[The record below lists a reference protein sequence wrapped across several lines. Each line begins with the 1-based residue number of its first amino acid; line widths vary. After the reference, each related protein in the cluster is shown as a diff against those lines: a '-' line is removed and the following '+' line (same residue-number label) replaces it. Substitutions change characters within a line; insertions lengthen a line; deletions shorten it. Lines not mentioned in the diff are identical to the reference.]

1 MIGIM
6 LANRYEIIEKIGEGG
21 MAIVYKAKCH
31 LLNRFVAVKVL
42 RNEFTEDEDFIRKF
56 RRESQAAA
64 SLSHP
69 NILNIYDVGYE
80 EIEDKKI
87 HYIVM
92 EFINGKTLK
101 EVIKASGKLTLDD
114 TINYSMQI
122 AEALM
127 HAHRNHIVHRDIKPH
142 NIMITEDERV
152 KVTDFGI
159 ARAVTSSTVTTT
171 SNVLGSVHYFSPE
184 QARGGYTDEKS
195 DIYSLGIVMYEMIT
209 GKVPFEG
216 DSPISIALKHIQE
229 DITPPR
235 EVDST
240 VPAGLEAIILKCI
253 EKRQSDRYN
262 SISELIVDLRK
273 IKNNVPV
280 NIERDMDE
288 TRIIAPIAED
298 EEVPVRNNKKKPAPV
313 KSSAKGAKKKKESS
327 KGGTGVIVLG
337 IVMAF
342 LLVTGMFYGYSKL
355 RGALKADDDIV
366 MPNILG
372 EQEENARKKIEDLG
386 LVFNVTDRINSSEYE
401 EGQVMHQSVDEGIKV
416 KKDYPV
422 NVTISLGQESV
433 KVPLVMNLSL
443 EEAEKLITDAKLN
456 VGTVK
461 EGFSDTIPE
470 GMVIEQKP
478 DALEAVAPGTR
489 VDLVLSQGAEVKII
503 TMPKLVDKTI
513 NEAKQIIADMGLEVG
528 DVTPQPSE
536 SVEKDRVIWQS
547 YEAGTSIETGTAVDL
562 YISQG
567 PAPEP
572 EPEEIPDAEVVTQIT
587 INIPQDKDETEVK
600 INRIQDGVTATVY
613 NKTHKAEEGY
623 IVVPLSGKPG
633 VTYEIFYDGEYIAP
647 FPGAL
652 Q

>member
-101 EVIKASGKLTLDD
+101 EIIKASGKLTLDD

-229 DITPPR
+229 DIIPPR

-262 SISELIVDLRK
+262 SISELIADLRK

-280 NIERDMDE
+280 NIEKDMDE

-298 EEVPVRNNKKKPAPV
+298 EEMTVKNNKKKPAPV
-313 KSSAKGAKKKKESS
+313 KSSAKKTKSKKESS

-355 RGALKADDDIV
+355 RGALKANDDIV

-372 EQEENARKKIEDLG
+372 EQEENARKTIEDLG

-443 EEAEKLITDAKLN
+443 EEAEKLIKEAGLN
-456 VGTVK
+456 VGRVDP
-461 EGFSDTIPE
+461 GFSDTIPE
-470 GMVIEQKP
+470 GMVMEQKP
-478 DALEAVAPGTR
+478 NALEAVAPGTR
-489 VDLVLSQGAEVKII
+489 VDLVLSEGPEVKDII
-503 TMPKLVDKTI
+503 MPKLVDKPI
-513 NEAKQIIADMGLEVG
+513 NEARKMITDAGLVVG
-528 DVTPQPSE
+528 EVTPQSSE
-536 SVEKDRVIWQS
+536 SVEKDRVVWQS

-562 YISQG
+562 YISSG
-567 PAPEP
+567 PAAEP
-572 EPEEIPDAEVVTQIT
+572 EPEEVPDAEVVTQIT

-600 INRIQDGVTATVY
+600 INRIQDGTTATVY

>member
-42 RNEFTEDEDFIRKF
+42 RSEFTEDEDFIRKF

-101 EVIKASGKLTLDD
+101 EIIKASGKLTLDD

-262 SISELIVDLRK
+262 SISELIADLRK

-280 NIERDMDE
+280 NIERDLDE

-298 EEVPVRNNKKKPAPV
+298 EEMPVRNSKKKPVPA
-313 KSSAKGAKKKKESS
+313 KSSVKNVKQKKDNP

-355 RGALKADDDIV
+355 RGALKANDDIV

-372 EQEENARKKIEDLG
+372 EQEEKARKTIEDLG

-401 EGQVMHQSVDEGIKV
+401 EGQVMYQSVDEGIKL

-443 EEAEKLITDAKLN
+443 EEAEKLIKEAGLS
-456 VGTVK
+456 VGRVDP
-461 EGFSDTIPE
+461 GFSETIPE
-470 GMVIEQKP
+470 GMVMEQKP
-478 DALEAVAPGTR
+478 NALEAVAPGTR
-489 VDLVLSQGAEVKII
+489 VDLVLSEGAEVKII
-503 TMPKLVDKTI
+503 TMPKLVDQPI
-513 NEAKQIIADMGLEVG
+513 NEARKMITDAGLVVG
-528 DVTPQPSE
+528 SVDPQPSE
-536 SVEKDRVIWQS
+536 SVEKDRVVWQS

-562 YISQG
+562 YISSG
-567 PAPEP
+567 PAAEP
-572 EPEEIPDAEVVTQIT
+572 EPEEVPDAEVVTQIT

-600 INRIQDGVTATVY
+600 INRIQDGTTATVY